1 MEIFKTPFSR
11 AYWQYAVR
19 DSKKLRTLVFSALMV
34 AACVALSYLKS
45 VPVVNNIRVSW
56 GFLARALC
64 ALVGGPVNALLF
76 GFVEDTVS
84 YFMNPTEGYNPFYIL
99 TTMLG
104 VFTYAL
110 FLYRAE
116 VTVLRVFLAKLATN
130 VQNVFLG
137 GLGTYL
143 WYSNGKG
150 YWAIVS
156 ASTVKNA
163 IMLPVQTLM
172 LAALFAALLPIL
184 HRLGFLPDQ
193 AARLRLWKPAEHMI
207 AAPIRTA
214 QTEAV
219 PNSGSRP
226 QGKDSR
232 AGSRDKDPWER

>member
-11 AYWQYAVR
+11 AYWQCAVQ
-19 DSKKLRTLVFSALMV
+19 DFKKPRTLVFSALMV

-64 ALVGGPVNALLF
+64 ALVGGPVNALAF

-84 YFMNPTEGYNPFYIL
+84 YLMNPTGGYNPFYIF

-130 VQNVFLG
+130 VQNVFIG
-137 GLGTYL
+137 GLGTWL
-143 WYSNGKG
+143 WYSGGKG
-150 YWAIVS
+150 YGAIVTAS
-156 ASTVKNA
+156 AIKNA
-163 IMLPVQTLM
+163 VMLPVQTIM
-172 LAALFAALLPIL
+172 LVILFGALLPVV

-193 AARLRLWKPAEHMI
+193 AAELR
-207 AAPIRTA
+207 
-214 QTEAV
+214 V
-219 PNSGSRP
+219 RP
-226 QGKDSR
+226 TFSLEK
-232 AGSRDKDPWER
+232 K

>member
-11 AYWQYAVR
+11 AYWRCAAA
-19 DSKKLRTLVFSALMV
+19 DAKKLRTLVFSALMV
-34 AACVALSYLKS
+34 AACVALGYLKS

-84 YFMNPTEGYNPFYIL
+84 YFMHPTGGYNPFYIF

-130 VQNVFLG
+130 LQNVFIG
-137 GLGTYL
+137 GLGTFL
-143 WYSNGKG
+143 WYSGGKG
-150 YWAIVS
+150 YWTIVTASAI
-156 ASTVKNA
+156 KNA
-163 IMLPVQTLM
+163 IMLPIQTVM
-172 LAALFAALLPIL
+172 LAALLAALLPTL

-193 AARLRLWKPAEHMI
+193 ASRLRLWKRPGSPDREV
-207 AAPIRTA
+207 T
-214 QTEAV
+214 QDKGESV
-219 PNSGSRP
+219 PR
-226 QGKDSR
+226 
-232 AGSRDKDPWER
+232 KDPWES

>member
-11 AYWQYAVR
+11 AYWRCAVR

-34 AACVALSYLKS
+34 AACVALGYLKS

-76 GFVEDTVS
+76 GFVEDTVG
-84 YFMNPTEGYNPFYIL
+84 YFMDPSEGYNPFYIL

-130 VQNVFLG
+130 LQNVFLG
-137 GLGTYL
+137 GLGTWL
-143 WYSNGKG
+143 WYSGGKG
-150 YWAIVS
+150 YWAIVAGS
-156 ASTVKNA
+156 AAKNA
-163 IMLPVQTLM
+163 IMLPIQTVM

-184 HRLGFLPDQ
+184 HRMGFLPNQ
-193 AARLRLWKPAEHMI
+193 AGRLKLWKRPEW
-207 AAPIRTA
+207 AAPKKA
-214 QTEAV
+214 SEKA
-219 PNSGSRP
+219 
-226 QGKDSR
+226 
-232 AGSRDKDPWER
+232 DPWDG

>member
-1 MEIFKTPFSR
+1 MSQTLYKTPFSR
-11 AYWQYAVR
+11 AYWRDALT
-19 DSKKLRTLVFSALMV
+19 DSKKLRTLIFSALMV
-34 AACVALSYLKS
+34 AACVALGYLKS

-76 GFVEDTVS
+76 GFVEDTVG
-84 YFMNPTEGYNPFYIL
+84 YFMSPDGGWNPFYIF

-130 VQNVFLG
+130 LQNVFLG

-143 WYSNGKG
+143 WYSGGKG
-150 YWAIVS
+150 YWAIVAGS
-156 ASTVKNA
+156 AVKNA
-163 IMLPVQTLM
+163 IMLPVQTVM

-184 HRLGFLPDQ
+184 HRMDFLPNQ
-193 AARLRLWKPAEHMI
+193 AGRLKLWK
-207 AAPIRTA
+207 
-214 QTEAV
+214 
-219 PNSGSRP
+219 RP
-226 QGKDSR
+226 GWLGREKTQAKEKD
-232 AGSRDKDPWER
+232 APWEG